1 MLVMM
6 VIDSGR
12 PGGWGGLDGEKGEAF
27 SRGEREKRGRK
38 ESLGLN
44 FE

>member
-1 MLVMM
+1 MCVASVLAA
-6 VIDSGR
+6 GFAN
-12 PGGWGGLDGEKGEAF
+12 DGEKGEAF
-27 SRGEREKRGRK
+27 GRGEREKRGRK